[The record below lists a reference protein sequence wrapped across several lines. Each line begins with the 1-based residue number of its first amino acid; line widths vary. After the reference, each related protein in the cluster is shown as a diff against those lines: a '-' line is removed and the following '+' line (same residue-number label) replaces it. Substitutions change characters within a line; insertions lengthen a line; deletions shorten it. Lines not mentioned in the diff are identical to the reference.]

1 MHLSGVRFCKKQQL
15 LFVAGTLSGK
25 GFLFHVQSSA
35 GPTGPLYT
43 VTKRE
48 VLELNLPGKS
58 YINDV
63 AVSQDK
69 VYFTDSFNPI
79 LYQIPRFQDSTSS
92 SSSSSGS
99 SGGSF
104 SLGVIGGAPAA
115 SCRPITRVKTGTHF
129 ETKAGQFRANG
140 IAVYKTNQHKD
151 VLLVSNTHTG
161 HLYKVVVEKQPSSS
175 SSSSSSG
182 SSTQPKPATVAIAAA
197 AAAAAGD
204 GDLPVSL
211 GDIAHQ
217 LQLQQAA
224 PADKTKA
231 AGAKAKAAVSS
242 KPSPGAQTA
251 AAPAAAET
259 ESRWSKL
266 AKDVEEELQRSKKR
280 KAAQQQNG
288 QQVAVAST
296 AAAPALTAQSIQDA
310 ATVAVQAGQTVAL
323 LSKLAR
329 DVQAKMRRNKE
340 QHKEQQPDTPS
351 PRAAKATAV
360 STAAAAARPRSAG
373 FTATPSADAIIRSGM
388 GSSSKNL
395 LSSSSSWQ
403 VQDPVLLA
411 EPVKI
416 QEPVVDVSTA
426 AFSAA
431 AAAAAVATARAQ
443 QYRAL
448 GSRSLLGTGSMQLG
462 WPGQMARG
470 IAERLGL
477 PVRQKQVTAEVT
489 ELQLPSIPGQYTQR
503 ILVDGIIIKND
514 MAYVADN
521 YNNRV
526 WGVQLGKGLSEAKV
540 TCLLQ
545 GPAMHVPTTLLFQ
558 AGHLWW
564 VNAHLDTCFPFLPCP
579 AHKFELHGVSA
590 GQCQPWSS

>member
-1 MHLSGVRFCKKQQL
+1 
-15 LFVAGTLSGK
+15 
-25 GFLFHVQSSA
+25 
-35 GPTGPLYT
+35 
-43 VTKRE
+43 
-48 VLELNLPGKS
+48 
-58 YINDV
+58 
-63 AVSQDK
+63 
-69 VYFTDSFNPI
+69 
-79 LYQIPRFQDSTSS
+79 
-92 SSSSSGS
+92 
-99 SGGSF
+99 
-104 SLGVIGGAPAA
+104 
-115 SCRPITRVKTGTHF
+115 
-129 ETKAGQFRANG
+129 
-140 IAVYKTNQHKD
+140 
-151 VLLVSNTHTG
+151 
-161 HLYKVVVEKQPSSS
+161 VVVEKQLSSS

-340 QHKEQQPDTPS
+340 QQPDTPS

-373 FTATPSADAIIRSGM
+373 FTAKPSADAIIRSGM

-477 PVRQKQVTAEVT
+477 PGRQKQVTAEVT

-503 ILVDGIIIKND
+503 ILVDGIVIKND